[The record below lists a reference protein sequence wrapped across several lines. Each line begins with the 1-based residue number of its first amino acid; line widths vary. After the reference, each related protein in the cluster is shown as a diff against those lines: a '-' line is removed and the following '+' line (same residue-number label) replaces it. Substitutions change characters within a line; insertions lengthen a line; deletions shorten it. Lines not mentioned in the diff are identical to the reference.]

1 MTGAEIQSL
10 DDGKLL
16 VNAEFVPL
24 LRASGLDTFEKVMT
38 HSGGTVIR
46 SVPGRS
52 TVRIE
57 LKPNSGPAQPVF
69 LKRYER
75 EYLSFGKRLLRLLR
89 WPGADDEALREW
101 RKIFRLRQYGFDT
114 ALPVAVGQVCSNG
127 VVERS
132 FLMTAEIRSGLPGEA
147 YFVRK
152 LCGGEPRRK
161 WRWLAEAGAWV
172 RRFQQAQF
180 IHKDFYLP
188 HIFVVEEGDGWRFH
202 LIDLQRMRGP
212 HWHLPRWYSK
222 DLIAFAFSGRAN
234 AGCSRTDLLRLYKA
248 FAQAKKLQPEDKNK
262 ITRLWRQLQRLERR
276 RPKYQRIWNAPP
288 GTASQYP

>member
-1 MTGAEIQSL
+1 MTGVEIQSL
-10 DDGKLL
+10 DGGKLL
-16 VNAEFVPL
+16 VNAAFLSL
-24 LRASGLDTFEKVMT
+24 LHTSGLDTFDKVMA

-57 LKPNSGPAQPVF
+57 LRQNSAAVQAVF

-75 EYLSFGKRLLRLLR
+75 DYLTPGKRLLRLVR

-101 RKIFRLRQYGFDT
+101 RKIFQLQHHGFDT
-114 ALPVAVGQVCSNG
+114 ALPVAVGQVRSGG

-132 FLMTAEIRSGLPGEA
+132 FLMTAEIRGGLPGEA
-147 YFVRK
+147 YFATK
-152 LCGGEPRRK
+152 LRGGKPHRK
-161 WRWLAEAGAWV
+161 WRWLSEAGAWA
-172 RRFQQAQF
+172 RRFHQAQF

-188 HIFVVEEGDGWRFH
+188 HVFVVEEGDAWRFH

-212 HWHLPRWYSK
+212 HWHLPRWYTK
-222 DLIAFAFSGRAN
+222 DLIALAFSARAM

-248 FAQAKKLQPEDKNK
+248 YTARKALLSGDKRT
-262 ITRLWRQLQRLERR
+262 IARRWHQIQRLERR
-276 RPKYQRIWNAPP
+276 RPKYSRIWNAPSA
-288 GTASQYP
+288 GSTGW